1 MVSAASILADLEVDM
16 VNYERC
22 VDMAELIPLEEDKK
36 KPGETE
42 MVPIKEENNQL
53 PVGHPSIK
61 K

>member
-1 MVSAASILADLEVDM
+1 MKKFLFEIDFLLIFFFFFFPKK
-16 VNYERC
+16 R
-22 VDMAELIPLEEDKK
+22 LIPLEEDKK

>member
-1 MVSAASILADLEVDM
+1 
-16 VNYERC
+16 
-22 VDMAELIPLEEDKK
+22 LEEDKK

-61 K
+61 KQGIPTEF